1 MASEKAS
8 WTILSEEGGRFWIE
22 LKESRE
28 DELAPPTDENA
39 SEILLLT
46 TDDMIVKAK
55 IPPSV
60 RKKDTNE
67 VTIAK

>member
-8 WTILSEEGGRFWIE
+8 WTILCEEGGRFWIE

-28 DELAPPTDENA
+28 DELAPPTEENA

-55 IPPSV
+55 IPPNV
-60 RKKDTNE
+60 RKNDTKE
-67 VTIAK
+67 VTMAK